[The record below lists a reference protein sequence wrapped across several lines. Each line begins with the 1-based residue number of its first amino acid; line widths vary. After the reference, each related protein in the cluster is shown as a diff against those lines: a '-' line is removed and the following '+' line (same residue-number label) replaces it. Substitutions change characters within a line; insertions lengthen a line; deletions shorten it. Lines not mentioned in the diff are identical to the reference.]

1 MVGSG
6 FICPLVES
14 KTMNKRVI
22 ELRQKAHA
30 FALANCADENG
41 SVDERKR
48 ADIFQQKYVESIVR
62 ECAKFIED
70 RSGYD
75 DCGNAWH
82 PEPEEL
88 LAYFGIENERI

>member
-1 MVGSG
+1 MVGNG

-14 KTMNKRVI
+14 KTMNKRI
-22 ELRQKAHA
+22 TELRQKAHA
-30 FALANCADENG
+30 FALANCVDENG
-41 SVDERKR
+41 SVDEWKR
-48 ADIFQQKYVESIVR
+48 VDIFQQKFAESIVR

-88 LAYFGIENERI
+88 LQHFGIEP